1 MLYGWR
7 MNDFTSAFHI
17 AVALIGRFD
26 VELREIV
33 LLSLQVSLTA
43 SACAFAIGAP
53 LGTAL
58 AVYRFRGRGAVVVLA
73 NTLLGLPPVVAGL
86 TVYLLLSRSGPLG
99 ALGLLFT
106 PTAMMI
112 AQTALATPIVV
123 ALVHRVAVGL
133 WRAYG
138 DSLLISGASRLRA
151 IRPLMRMGRE
161 GLLTAFLAAFGRAI
175 AEVGAIIIV
184 GGNIRGYTRSM
195 TTTIA
200 LETSRGDLSLAL
212 ALGIILLTLSM
223 AVSAAGLYFGRGLTD
238 R

>member
-1 MLYGWR
+1 
-7 MNDFTSAFHI
+7 MNDFSSAFWI
-17 AVALIGRFD
+17 AMALIGRLD
-26 VELREIV
+26 IELREIV
-33 LLSLQVSLTA
+33 LLSLQVSLSA

-73 NTLLGLPPVVAGL
+73 NTLLGLPPVVVGL

-112 AQTALATPIVV
+112 AQTALATPIVI
-123 ALVHRVAVGL
+123 ALVHRLAVGL

-151 IRPLMRMGRE
+151 IPPLMRMGRE

-184 GGNIRGYTRSM
+184 GGNIRGYTRSI

-212 ALGIILLTLSM
+212 ALGIILLALSM
-223 AVSAAGLYFGRGLTD
+223 AVSAASLYLGRGLTE